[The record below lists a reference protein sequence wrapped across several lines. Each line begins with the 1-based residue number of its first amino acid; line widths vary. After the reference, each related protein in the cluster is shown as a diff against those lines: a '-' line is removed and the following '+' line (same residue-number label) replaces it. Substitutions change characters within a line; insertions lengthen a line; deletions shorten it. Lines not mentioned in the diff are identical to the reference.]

1 MPKPEHKDDIV
12 RVRHMLEY
20 ADKAILFT
28 GGCKR
33 SDLDSNEIL
42 ALAVIHLIEI
52 LGEASRS
59 VSAELRRRYPEVP
72 WDLIS
77 GTRNRLAHG
86 YIDVDL
92 DIVWAIVKKDLPPL
106 VVQLKR
112 ILKEEG
118 QL

>member
-12 RVRHMLEY
+12 RVRHMLDY

-33 SDLDSNEIL
+33 SDLDNNEML

-59 VSAELRRRYPEVP
+59 VSAELKVKMTTAAVKIVANTTKNFFIGA
-72 WDLIS
+72 LLGKI
-77 GTRNRLAHG
+77 HG
-86 YIDVDL
+86 NES
-92 DIVWAIVKKDLPPL
+92 KT
-106 VVQLKR
+106 
-112 ILKEEG
+112 
-118 QL
+118 